1 MARRNKATAWT
12 AVSIALGAVF
22 VAACIALI
30 LTSKGCEQDFS
41 DYKNETTRA
50 EETTGA
56 SAAETTAE
64 EPPVL
69 PENPINFDQLRADY
83 PDVTAWI
90 KVPGTPIDY
99 PVVCSDE
106 DELYYLRRDE
116 SGGYSVSGCIFMQG
130 LNERDFSDPNTVIYG
145 HYMTDGSFFG
155 ALHLY
160 RDRSFFDE
168 NDSVTVYI
176 PGHILTYE
184 IFAAYEYDS
193 RHILKSFN
201 MHDPEVFEEYL
212 NSCMH
217 PTSVEPIV
225 REGVELGREDRIITL
240 STCLENGAVN
250 KRFLVQGVLRNDEA
264 TR

>member
-1 MARRNKATAWT
+1 MARNGKATVWT

-22 VAACIALI
+22 IGACVALAL
-30 LTSKGCEQDFS
+30 TTRGCEQNYD
-41 DYKNETTRA
+41 DYKNPETMTA
-50 EETTGA
+50 ASGETA
-56 SAAETTAE
+56 DETTAE
-64 EPPVL
+64 EPLL
-69 PENPINFDQLRADY
+69 PENPIKFGELRADY
-83 PDVTAWI
+83 PDAVAWI

-106 DELYYLRRDE
+106 SELYYLRRDAA
-116 SGGYSVSGCIFMQG
+116 GGYSISGCIFMQG

-145 HYMTDGSFFG
+145 HYMPDGSFFG
-155 ALHLY
+155 ALHNF

-168 NDSVTVYI
+168 NTEITVYI
-176 PGHILTYE
+176 PGHVLTYE

-212 NSCMH
+212 NSCLH
-217 PTSVEPIV
+217 PTSIEPNV
-225 REGVELGREDRIITL
+225 REGVTLTRDDRIITL
-240 STCLENGAVN
+240 STCLESGADN